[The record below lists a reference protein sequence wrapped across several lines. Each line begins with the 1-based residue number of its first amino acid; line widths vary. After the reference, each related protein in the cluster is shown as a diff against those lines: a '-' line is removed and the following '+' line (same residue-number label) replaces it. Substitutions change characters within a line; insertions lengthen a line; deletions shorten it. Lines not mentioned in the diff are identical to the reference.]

1 MEAVM
6 KYIVVLIDGA
16 ADDRVAELGDK
27 TPLMVASMPTV
38 RKLEGKSRI
47 GLVKTVPDGMSP
59 GSDIANLSVM
69 GYDPSVYHTGRSPL
83 EALSVGVE
91 MKEDD
96 IAIRLNL
103 CTLSEEEEFLEK
115 RMIDYSGGE
124 ISTEESEELIRAL
137 QDAWAGNK
145 QYAIYH
151 GVSYRHVFIWHKGS
165 LEINLIPPH
174 NITGEKIIKYLPEGE
189 NSEFFIDFIKKGYE
203 LLKDHPVNKKRV
215 AEGKRPANSPWLWGE
230 GKKPMLE
237 AFSKLNG
244 IQGGVISAVDL
255 IRGIGKGAG
264 MEVILVPGAT
274 GTIHTNFKGKGEAAV
289 KALNDGLDYI
299 YIHLEATDECGHQGD
314 IEGKVRALELIDEH
328 VISKLIAEVEG
339 DFRILL
345 VPDHRTPLKL
355 GKHDSHPVPY
365 MLYDSRAN
373 LGTGLTY
380 NEEAAA
386 AGDYVDSG
394 VALHRL
400 LIEKSL

>member
-1 MEAVM
+1 M

-16 ADDRVAELGDK
+16 ADDRVAELGNK
-27 TPLMVASMPTV
+27 TPLMVADMPTV
-38 RKLEGKSRI
+38 RTLEKKSRI

-69 GYDPSVYHTGRSPL
+69 GYDPAVYHTGRSPL

-91 MKEDD
+91 MKDDD

-103 CTLSEEEEFLEK
+103 VTLSDEEEFLQK

-124 ISTEESEELIRAL
+124 ISTEESADLIKAL
-137 QDAWAGNK
+137 QEAWADNK
-145 QYAIYH
+145 DYAIYH
-151 GVSYRHVFIWHKGS
+151 GVSYRHVFIWHRGS
-165 LEINLIPPH
+165 LDVNLIPPH
-174 NITGEKIIKYLPEGE
+174 NITGEKIQKYLPEGD
-189 NSEFFIDFIKKGYE
+189 NSDFFLDFIRKGYD
-203 LLKDHPVNKKRV
+203 LLKDHPVNRRRI

-237 AFSKLNG
+237 AFTRLNG
-244 IQGGVISAVDL
+244 IRGGVISAVDL

-264 MEVILVPGAT
+264 MDVIRVPGAT

-299 YIHLEATDECGHQGD
+299 YVHLEATDECGHQGD
-314 IEGKVRALELIDEH
+314 IEGKVRSLELIDEL
-328 VISKLIAEVEG
+328 VISKLVADVQG
-339 DFRILL
+339 DYRLLL

-365 MLYDSRAN
+365 LLYDSRTD
-373 LGTGLTY
+373 LGNGLVY
-380 NEEAAA
+380 DEESA
-386 AGDYVDSG
+386 AGGEFMDTG

-400 LIEKSL
+400 LIEKDLQ